1 MSVCSL
7 LFGPED
13 VPSFNRLASLPDQM
27 GQGWTTNVVMKKAL
41 TWTAIDVIVPS
52 PWFSVS
58 KSEFNH
64 AKQMR
69 LPTVVVRG
77 DVLASWL
84 TVSDL
89 TRSRLAEE
97 LGVSRGRISQLL
109 TSQDEP
115 SAHLIAKLIDI
126 THLPFD
132 RLFKIVHNGHVE
144 PNYSKS
150 RGRRVAVTS

>member
-1 MSVCSL
+1 MTAKNYAKNGLTSFAGSAIL
-7 LFGPED
+7 L
-13 VPSFNRLASLPDQM
+13 
-27 GQGWTTNVVMKKAL
+27 
-41 TWTAIDVIVPS
+41 S
-52 PWFSVS
+52 PLFTVS
-58 KSEFNH
+58 KAEFNH

-84 TVSDL
+84 TVSDV

-115 SAHLIAKLIDI
+115 SAHLIAKLIDL

-132 RLFKIVHNGHVE
+132 RLFKIVHNGQVE

-150 RGRRVAVTS
+150 RGRRVAVIS